1 MRASAIS
8 LEKAHKGRM
17 AFEAG
22 LAAEE
27 RIVMD
32 YQSRG
37 FVVVDRRWRGRSGEI
52 DLVAKDGAGFIFVE
66 VKQSRSFDRA
76 LHNLTEQQVARLF
89 STADEYLAKKDL
101 GSLTDVR
108 FDVALVDQQGAFRIL
123 QNAFA

>member
-101 GSLTDVR
+101 GSMTDVR

>member
-8 LEKAHKGRM
+8 LEKVHKGRM

-101 GSLTDVR
+101 GSMTDVR

>member
-1 MRASAIS
+1 MPSSAIS

-17 AFEAG
+17 AYEAG
-22 LAAEE
+22 LAAED

-52 DLVAKDGAGFIFVE
+52 DLIAKDDAGFIFVE
-66 VKQSRSFDRA
+66 VKQSRTFDRA
-76 LHNLTEQQVARLF
+76 LHNLTEQQVVRLF

-101 GSLTDVR
+101 GSMTDVR
-108 FDVALVDQQGAFRIL
+108 FDVALVNQQGAFRIL
-123 QNAFA
+123 ENAFA